1 MLAGRGK
8 AKGSQFERLVCKEL
22 SLWVTGRKRDDVF
35 WRSAMSGG
43 RATLRRG
50 QGKEARHQ
58 AGDISAV
65 HESGYAF
72 TNYWY
77 IECKFVKDLRLGSFI
92 LENVGLLAGFWKV
105 AVEDA
110 RHHQR
115 YPMLIAKQNFGRTFV
130 LIPESERVKFAWAR
144 NSMLAIVCN
153 EIEQAALLSFDAMV
167 ASKVEVRTIQ
177 QFQKIERIRL
187 DD

>member
-1 MLAGRGK
+1 MRAGSGK
-8 AKGSQFERLVCKEL
+8 AKGSNFERFVCKEL

-43 RATLRRG
+43 RATVRRG
-50 QGKEARHQ
+50 QGKETRHQ

-92 LENVGLLAGFWKV
+92 LENTGLLAGFWKV
-105 AVEDA
+105 AVEEA
-110 RHHQR
+110 RHHWR
-115 YPMLIAKQNFGRTFV
+115 SPMLIAKQNFGRTFV
-130 LIPESERVKFAWAR
+130 LLPESERVKFAWIR
-144 NSMLAIVCN
+144 NSVLAIIYN
-153 EIEQAALLSFDAMV
+153 EIEHAALLSFDAMV
-167 ASKVEVRTIQ
+167 ASKIELRTDQ